1 MEFTETVFNRHAT
14 RHFTNQQLG
23 QEQLI
28 SIINVAKQAP
38 SWANDQPWK
47 VVIATGKTLDKI
59 KESHFNAS
67 NHNLPAHSAISP
79 LHRTAMGLQGQKNA
93 ANQSKRLAS
102 FLGAQEKQVI
112 DNSAHLFNA
121 AAIVYLLVPKET
133 SFWSAYDLGA
143 FGQTLMLAAK
153 DQRIDSMP
161 AFEFVKYPN
170 NLYSILKVNDD
181 YQFAIGIGLG
191 YQDKDALIN
200 HFRSTR
206 MDPTEF
212 LTIRN

>member
-1 MEFTETVFNRHAT
+1 
-14 RHFTNQQLG
+14 
-23 QEQLI
+23 
-28 SIINVAKQAP
+28 
-38 SWANDQPWK
+38 
-47 VVIATGKTLDKI
+47 
-59 KESHFNAS
+59 
-67 NHNLPAHSAISP
+67 
-79 LHRTAMGLQGQKNA
+79 
-93 ANQSKRLAS
+93 
-102 FLGAQEKQVI
+102 
-112 DNSAHLFNA
+112 
-121 AAIVYLLVPKET
+121 
-133 SFWSAYDLGA
+133 
-143 FGQTLMLAAK
+143 
-153 DQRIDSMP
+153 MP